1 MTVKSRSVIL
11 RIMKIET
18 CITISEDLIKE
29 LDEFAGGE
37 CNRSEFV
44 EKALRKYIDNLK
56 LWRRV
61 RENADAEKEIINRI
75 ADEQREEILET
86 LEYQKDW

>member
-1 MTVKSRSVIL
+1 
-11 RIMKIET
+11 MKIET
-18 CITISEDLIKE
+18 CITISEDLLKE
-29 LDEFAGGE
+29 LDEFANGE

-44 EKALRKYIDNLK
+44 EKALRKYLDNLK

-75 ADEQREEILET
+75 AVEQREEIEDNIRFVAELNLEA
-86 LEYQKDW
+86 LNNK